1 MEQRN
6 LRLRWLIVWVV
17 AAVWM
22 FAVLARLSYLQLFDY
37 GAYLAKAQHQQQRIF
52 EISPMRGTIYDR
64 KGRELAFSLPMD
76 SVFADPSDISD
87 IDVVSRLLSRALDLS
102 ASDIDS
108 KIREAKTPVRLAKKL
123 SPETVQRISD
133 MNLKGVFFQKENRR
147 VYPQHDLAAHILGYV
162 DTDEKGMGG
171 VEYELDKEIRGRP
184 GKMMVMA
191 DGHRRWYD
199 RRSSAAD
206 PGASVVLTIDQNIQ
220 YIAQKELERAID
232 ETQAKAGTVIVQD
245 PNTGELLAVANFPT
259 FDPND
264 PGSFSDQQ
272 RMDRAVT
279 AAYEPGS
286 VFKVITLTGAIQNGV
301 ATPEMMVDCQM
312 GSILVGGR
320 VIHDWKKFGMLS
332 VRGIL
337 ANSSDVGAIKLALRT
352 GNQKFYET
360 ASAFGIGQ
368 ATGIELPGEN
378 RGMLRPVSSW
388 SANSIGSLAMGQEVS
403 VTPVQIISAISAV
416 ANGGTLYHPRIL
428 REVQGESLSGA
439 DPHMAT
445 DGRTAAEVREM
456 MEAVVLEGTGK
467 PAQLDGYTAAGKSGT
482 AQMIDTNTGRY
493 SATRYNAS
501 FVGFAPV
508 NDPAI
513 SILVVLD
520 SPVGA
525 HHGGQVG
532 GPVFK
537 RVAEQVLAYLDVP
550 HDVTSPSD
558 VMTAKKATPQAP
570 SAHTSGEPIED
581 TKAGFEAAVAKGKQS
596 AEPTAAFGDAGAVA
610 VPNLA
615 GQTVRGVIEACSR
628 LGLAPSL
635 IGNGVAL
642 EQFPEAGSQVER
654 GSTVTVRLGQ
664 PGQYVPASATTKTP
678 SAVTM
683 ASIAAARPVKTT
695 SRATATPSPTTAS
708 GAAATSSG
716 TTASSGTTTSSGTAT
731 SPLITT
737 TSQGSKN

>member
-1 MEQRN
+1 
-6 LRLRWLIVWVV
+6 
-17 AAVWM
+17 
-22 FAVLARLSYLQLFDY
+22 
-37 GAYLAKAQHQQQRIF
+37 
-52 EISPMRGTIYDR
+52 
-64 KGRELAFSLPMD
+64 
-76 SVFADPSDISD
+76 
-87 IDVVSRLLSRALDLS
+87 
-102 ASDIDS
+102 
-108 KIREAKTPVRLAKKL
+108 
-123 SPETVQRISD
+123 
-133 MNLKGVFFQKENRR
+133 
-147 VYPQHDLAAHILGYV
+147 
-162 DTDEKGMGG
+162 
-171 VEYELDKEIRGRP
+171 
-184 GKMMVMA
+184 
-191 DGHRRWYD
+191 
-199 RRSSAAD
+199 
-206 PGASVVLTIDQNIQ
+206 
-220 YIAQKELERAID
+220 
-232 ETQAKAGTVIVQD
+232 VIVQD
-245 PNTGELLAVANFPT
+245 PNSGELLAVANFPT
-259 FDPND
+259 FDPNE
-264 PGSFSDQQ
+264 PGSYTDQQ

-368 ATGIELPGEN
+368 PTGIELPGEN
-378 RGMLRPVSSW
+378 RGMLRPVSNW

-550 HDVTSPSD
+550 RDVTSPSD
-558 VMTAKKATPQAP
+558 LMTAKKVTPQGP
-570 SAHTSGEPIED
+570 GSRVSAGSIED
-581 TKAGFEAAVAKGKQS
+581 TRAGFEAAVAKSKQT

-610 VPNLA
+610 VPNFA
-615 GQTVRGVIEACSR
+615 GQTVRGVIEACSH

-642 EQFPEAGSQVER
+642 EQFPEAGSQVQR
-654 GSTVTVRLGQ
+654 DSTVTVRFGQ
-664 PGQYVPASATTKTP
+664 QGQYVPVSATTKTP
-678 SAVTM
+678 P
-683 ASIAAARPVKTT
+683 ARTAPPVKAT
-695 SRATATPSPTTAS
+695 SPVATSGATTAAS
-708 GAAATSSG
+708 ATTRPS
-716 TTASSGTTTSSGTAT
+716 ATTTSS
-731 SPLITT
+731 ITT
-737 TSQGSKN
+737 TSPVTITSAQGSRN